1 MGNNSSISENVAGDG
16 ERDERELL
24 GVVSALLKDDEALAE
39 HCRELW
45 AICGVDVVDFV
56 PAEELQPVTQRLID
70 RMACRHPTTLERIGA
85 VYTSFAGRQGQE
97 HQEKFKHITKKIFQN
112 DQTQHKEGKKVFF
125 KEVKMKID

>member
-97 HQEKFKHITKKIFQN
+97 HQEKYKHMKKNISKWPN
-112 DQTQHKEGKKVFF
+112 TTQRR
-125 KEVKMKID
+125 